1 MRLLIL
7 LISAKYPYWVVK
19 TDKISNKNVISNDFN
34 CFYLSKIPPKSG
46 IIHGRRL
53 KMEKKKPKVVSP
65 SINEVVKTLKE
76 MGKATIFVVTDE
88 KAAQRMQKA
97 DAAFGVLWEMGS
109 PLYHSLVKHRDLS
122 EDAHKMFDAISDYFQ
137 EKLKEAGI
145 DIDDLYN

>member
-1 MRLLIL
+1 
-7 LISAKYPYWVVK
+7 
-19 TDKISNKNVISNDFN
+19 
-34 CFYLSKIPPKSG
+34 
-46 IIHGRRL
+46 
-53 KMEKKKPKVVSP
+53 MEKKKPKVVSP